1 MAESICEPFQQ
12 MVQSMEEVSISDV
25 ESPFLVDIS
34 DDEEYVDEL
43 FAFILEF
50 FASSGGADTSMDLL
64 SEHNKEEDSLNSIAQ
79 TSLYPENDA
88 LARMDE
94 MLAIINDEIMDAL
107 ADIVVECV
115 FNHLVTYS

>member
-64 SEHNKEEDSLNSIAQ
+64 SEHNKEEDKLGLSCAKLR
-79 TSLYPENDA
+79 TS
-88 LARMDE
+88 
-94 MLAIINDEIMDAL
+94 
-107 ADIVVECV
+107 
-115 FNHLVTYS
+115 